1 MPLPQT
7 ESVKSAPLPENII
20 GSLPGTQW
28 FGVAKPETSA
38 TIRAFSYSRRTDADE
53 DREQTAKRTTK

>member
-7 ESVKSAPLPENII
+7 ESVKSAPPCPETLS
-20 GSLPGTQW
+20 GVFQTPGW

-38 TIRAFSYSRRTDADE
+38 TIRTFSYSRLTDADE
-53 DREQTAKRTTK
+53 DRERTAK